1 MWLSH
6 SCKVD
11 QDRSQFTTP
20 ISSPETKRPAASPT
34 MSSPVQLEATPRPI
48 PRAAT
53 NASARTRHH
62 TRRQRSAA
70 AEPYVRSHRS
80 PHEPPTTPP
89 PAPPGRIEWRIS
101 ENNFNPP
108 DTVFTTVSHFGW
120 CDCYSPF
127 LVGTCRNFIMQL
139 YCNVNCYPYEGRC
152 GNGRNESSK
161 VFLGTNFRTRPLGV
175 VAVED
180 VEAGEILG
188 HYLANRLL
196 APVEEHLPLG
206 KAEWERL
213 GAAYIVTRARGWVER
228 DFDSLRLKF
237 KVLYRTR
244 KPTGKPDMP
253 PHINQV
259 KLLKRTIDD
268 KTKVVEMD
276 DKVDEDQAEDE
287 DEDTNERSCLFS
299 ASTLTPTTVFF
310 CNRDGAGGAM
320 RGGSDVTSASSLDSD
335 ASRRDNTPGIGDA
348 GEPGGNTSSRVLGRV
363 GMQDP
368 LCTVV
373 QNGLEVFATMASPTL
388 THARSTARQLHSTDS
403 TERRIVANPPV
414 VPGAPTSTRDS
425 SPHCPK
431 AGSRDEQEAL
441 RHTVKR
447 VLDDDKKDMSE
458 ASYAKVKSTRALKEN
473 ERRAKVHRAEDDQR
487 CRDEKAPREARFLDE
502 RAEAEERRLQDNLEL
517 AERARRDKE
526 ESRARTQDLVLFIS
540 ATGINQKSR
549 AGVPVESQDFAVNRL
564 DTLKAHNALI
574 ADTVLKIDRTE
585 LLVA

>member
-70 AEPYVRSHRS
+70 AEPYGHHRDHVLS
-80 PHEPPTTPP
+80 VLKIHLFLPS
-89 PAPPGRIEWRIS
+89 GRIEWRIS

-335 ASRRDNTPGIGDA
+335 ASRRDSTPGIGDP

-431 AGSRDEQEAL
+431 AGSRDDQEAL
-441 RHTVKR
+441 RHSKLLR
-447 VLDDDKKDMSE
+447 FSE
-458 ASYAKVKSTRALKEN
+458 PPRGFRLLSVSG
-473 ERRAKVHRAEDDQR
+473 QR
-487 CRDEKAPREARFLDE
+487 SCEARAGRRQERYVRGELCKGEEHPRSEGNCGAQKGTTTSLD
-502 RAEAEERRLQDNLEL
+502 
-517 AERARRDKE
+517 
-526 ESRARTQDLVLFIS
+526 F
-540 ATGINQKSR
+540 
-549 AGVPVESQDFAVNRL
+549 
-564 DTLKAHNALI
+564 
-574 ADTVLKIDRTE
+574 
-585 LLVA
+585 

>member
-1 MWLSH
+1 MNL
-6 SCKVD
+6 
-11 QDRSQFTTP
+11 QQP
-20 ISSPETKRPAASPT
+20 
-34 MSSPVQLEATPRPI
+34 L
-48 PRAAT
+48 
-53 NASARTRHH
+53 
-62 TRRQRSAA
+62 RQRPLLKIHLFLPS
-70 AEPYVRSHRS
+70 
-80 PHEPPTTPP
+80 
-89 PAPPGRIEWRIS
+89 GRIEWRIS

-161 VFLGTNFRTRPLGV
+161 VF
-175 VAVED
+175 
-180 VEAGEILG
+180 
-188 HYLANRLL
+188 LANRLL

>member
-1 MWLSH
+1 
-6 SCKVD
+6 
-11 QDRSQFTTP
+11 
-20 ISSPETKRPAASPT
+20 
-34 MSSPVQLEATPRPI
+34 
-48 PRAAT
+48 
-53 NASARTRHH
+53 
-62 TRRQRSAA
+62 
-70 AEPYVRSHRS
+70 
-80 PHEPPTTPP
+80 
-89 PAPPGRIEWRIS
+89 
-101 ENNFNPP
+101 
-108 DTVFTTVSHFGW
+108 
-120 CDCYSPF
+120 
-127 LVGTCRNFIMQL
+127 
-139 YCNVNCYPYEGRC
+139 
-152 GNGRNESSK
+152 
-161 VFLGTNFRTRPLGV
+161 
-175 VAVED
+175 
-180 VEAGEILG
+180 
-188 HYLANRLL
+188 
-196 APVEEHLPLG
+196 
-206 KAEWERL
+206 
-213 GAAYIVTRARGWVER
+213 
-228 DFDSLRLKF
+228 
-237 KVLYRTR
+237 
-244 KPTGKPDMP
+244 MP

>member
-1 MWLSH
+1 MNL
-6 SCKVD
+6 
-11 QDRSQFTTP
+11 QQP
-20 ISSPETKRPAASPT
+20 
-34 MSSPVQLEATPRPI
+34 L
-48 PRAAT
+48 
-53 NASARTRHH
+53 
-62 TRRQRSAA
+62 RQRPLLKIHLFLPS
-70 AEPYVRSHRS
+70 
-80 PHEPPTTPP
+80 
-89 PAPPGRIEWRIS
+89 GRIEWRIS

-161 VFLGTNFRTRPLGV
+161 VFLDWLSLLLIGLRSHIPFCGVPTKFKTKRVATTSAFGT
-175 VAVED
+175 
-180 VEAGEILG
+180 
-188 HYLANRLL
+188 LALSFKYYPPYDYAIASNRLL